1 MTYDLLVI
9 GGGIA
14 GATLAKVMADEG
26 ARVLVVEREAQFKDR
41 VRGEGIHPWG
51 VAELKRLGLYDLVMS
66 TCGQELQ
73 YWTNYYNGRGRPR
86 DFLTTSPHVCGEITV
101 HHPELQE
108 ALLEAAA
115 LAGAEV
121 RRKALALSVTPG
133 EMPTAEVRWQ
143 GRVEEIGARMIALAD
158 GRASSGR
165 KWAGFDVKRDPPKT
179 SLAGVLMSGLNC
191 DPASV
196 HEFGDPKNGHGF
208 LVFPLPE
215 DRYRVY
221 YAFSQSERPRVL
233 SGDRKFAE
241 FTESTIDVGAPPEW
255 YEGSEKIGPLAM
267 FDTSDTWVDHP
278 HRDNVV
284 LIGDAASSNDPT
296 WGNGQSLVFRGVRVL
311 RDALLGT
318 SDWTEAGDAYAEE
331 HVRYYG
337 SIHRITNWL
346 VEMYLE
352 VGPEADARRV
362 RALSRPREERFRPDH
377 MGEGPEAPSDED
389 ARRRF
394 FGE

>member
-1 MTYDLLVI
+1 MTYDLLVV

-14 GATLAKVMADEG
+14 GASLAKVMADEG
-26 ARVLVVEREAQFKDR
+26 ARVLVLEREDRFKDR

-51 VAELKRLGLYDLVMS
+51 VADLKRLGLYDLVMG
-66 TCGQELQ
+66 TCGQELR
-73 YWTNYYNGRGRPR
+73 YWTSYHNGRARPR
-86 DFLTTSPHVCGEITV
+86 DLLATSPSGCGEITV

-108 ALLEAAA
+108 VLLQAAVHS
-115 LAGAEV
+115 GAEV
-121 RRKALALSVTPG
+121 RRRALALSVTPG
-133 EMPTAEVRWQ
+133 ETPTAEVRWQ
-143 GRVEEIGARMIALAD
+143 GRVEPIGARLIVLAD
-158 GRASSGR
+158 GRSSSGR
-165 KWAGFDVKRDPPKT
+165 KWAGFDVKRDPPMT
-179 SLAGVLMSGLNC
+179 ALAGVLVSGLKC
-191 DPASV
+191 DPGAV
-196 HEFGDPKNGHGF
+196 HELGDPENGHGF

-215 DRYRVY
+215 DRYRLY
-221 YAFSQSERPRVL
+221 YAFRRSERPRIL
-233 SGDRKFAE
+233 SGDRRFPE
-241 FTESTIDVGAPPEW
+241 FTQSTLDVGAPPEW

-267 FDTSDTWVDHP
+267 YDTADTWVDHP

-296 WGNGQSLVFRGVRVL
+296 WGNGQSLVFRGVREL
-311 RDALLGT
+311 RDKLLET
-318 SDWTEAGDAYAEE
+318 SNWTEAGDAYAEE
-331 HVRYYG
+331 HTRYYG